1 MIHHLKS
8 STPARHQA
16 NQDLR
21 RRETK
26 DPRIASQTIGDT
38 METSV
43 VEITLAEAENEEER
57 MTGRMRG
64 VGTKEKV
71 TEGIL
76 TVIDQ
81 GNPPGLAIIPVQEVS
96 THQEATTLRHR
107 QRDLATTRELGET
120 THQPSQTD
128 QESHREKVTVMDQE
142 TETTRAIDLVR
153 ATSVKNEDPEKIPVR
168 GR

>member
-16 NQDLR
+16 R
-21 RRETK
+21 KGETK
-26 DPRIASQTIGDT
+26 DPRIASQKNGDT

-43 VEITLAEAENEEER
+43 VEITLAEAETEEGR

-71 TEGIL
+71 TEEIL

-81 GNPPGLAIIPVQEVS
+81 GNPPGRAIIPVQEVS
-96 THQEATTLRHR
+96 THQEATMLRHR

-128 QESHREKVTVMDQE
+128 QGSHREKVKVMDQE

-153 ATSVKNEDPEKIPVR
+153 ATSVKNEDPEKIPVK